1 MHYKKLEARF
11 AKIND
16 LNHALSM
23 LSWDDAAV
31 MPTGGGVARAEALA
45 TLNGLIHTELSA
57 PEIPDLID
65 AAADEP
71 LDAWQSANVLEMKR
85 SCEDAMAVPA
95 DLVMA
100 YSKATSLCEQR
111 WRQLR
116 AANDFKGILPL
127 LSEVVNLTKRRAQ
140 CLSEAKGLGQY
151 DALLDTFEP
160 GLRQVDIDPLFSSLL
175 DFLPACIDSILSQQE
190 PAIPIEG
197 PFAEDRQANLGRLM
211 MAQLGFDFD
220 HGRLDVSHHPFCG
233 GVPDDTRITTRY
245 NENNFLESLFG
256 VLHETGHALYE
267 QGLPAS
273 WRTQP
278 VGGSGGMALH
288 ESQSLFMEMQ
298 VCRSPAFIAFAAPH
312 IRNAFGGGNESAE
325 WSADNLLRHVRKVG
339 RGFIRVDADEA
350 TYPMHVILR
359 YDLEKALVAGDLDPA
374 EIPDAWDEK
383 MRSYLGLGTVGN
395 DADGC
400 MQDVHWFSGTIGYFP
415 TYTLGALAAAQLFK
429 SATQAI
435 DDLPGLISHGEFEGL
450 VGWLRQNVHSQGR
463 MLATGPL
470 IEKVTGEPLSAEPFK
485 AHLVARYLD

>member
-31 MPTGGGVARAEALA
+31 MPTGGGVARTEALA

-57 PEIPDLID
+57 PEIPDLFH
-65 AAADEP
+65 AAVDEP
-71 LDAWQSANVLEMKR
+71 LDAWQRANVLEMKR
-85 SCEDAMAVPA
+85 SYEDAMAVPA

-127 LSEVVNLTKRRAQ
+127 LGEVVNLTKRRAE

-160 GLRQVDIDPLFSSLL
+160 GLRQVDIDPLFTSLL
-175 DFLPACIDSILSQQE
+175 DFLPGCIDSILSQQE

-197 PFAEDRQANLGRLM
+197 PFVEDRQANLGRSM
-211 MAQLGFDFD
+211 MAQLGFDFE

-288 ESQSLFMEMQ
+288 ESQSLFIEMQ

-429 SATQAI
+429 SAMQAI
-435 DDLPGLISHGEFEGL
+435 DDLPGLISRGEFDGL

-470 IEKVTGEPLSAEPFK
+470 IEKVTGQSLSAEPFK

>member
-31 MPTGGGVARAEALA
+31 MPTGGGVARTEALA

-57 PEIPDLID
+57 PEIPDLIH
-65 AAADEP
+65 AAVDEP
-71 LDAWQSANVLEMKR
+71 LDAWQRANVLEMKR
-85 SCEDAMAVPA
+85 SYEDAMAVPA

-127 LSEVVNLTKRRAQ
+127 LGEVVNLTKRRAE

-160 GLRQVDIDPLFSSLL
+160 GLRQVDIDPLFTSLL
-175 DFLPACIDSILSQQE
+175 DFLPGCIDSILSQQE

-197 PFAEDRQANLGRLM
+197 PFVEDRQANLGRLM
-211 MAQLGFDFD
+211 MAQLGCDFE

-278 VGGSGGMALH
+278 VGGCGGMALH
-288 ESQSLFMEMQ
+288 ESQSLFIEMQ

-312 IRNAFGGGNESAE
+312 ILNAFGGGNESGE
-325 WSADNLLRHVRKVG
+325 WSDDIA
-339 RGFIRVDADEA
+339 
-350 TYPMHVILR
+350 YP
-359 YDLEKALVAGDLDPA
+359 G
-374 EIPDAWDEK
+374 
-383 MRSYLGLGTVGN
+383 GT
-395 DADGC
+395 
-400 MQDVHWFSGTIGYFP
+400 
-415 TYTLGALAAAQLFK
+415 GAVL
-429 SATQAI
+429 T
-435 DDLPGLISHGEFEGL
+435 PVE
-450 VGWLRQNVHSQGR
+450 
-463 MLATGPL
+463 
-470 IEKVTGEPLSAEPFK
+470 
-485 AHLVARYLD
+485 